1 MNASIGV
8 VHVVDD
14 DDSLRTAVSRLLRAA
29 GYEVHTYSSVGEFL
43 MRERADRPSCI
54 ILDVRMPGPS
64 GLDLQ
69 QALDARV
76 DALPIVFLTGHG
88 DIPMSVQAMRAGA
101 VDFLTKPVK
110 REVLLN
116 AVHAAVAQHRERR
129 AGSERAKQVRVRFE
143 TLTSRE
149 REVFERVV
157 AGMLNKQIAA
167 ALGCSIRTVKIHR
180 ARTMEKMQV
189 DSLADLVR
197 AAELLRTDR
206 VPPPEPRRRAEPA

>member
-1 MNASIGV
+1 VSGSPTV

-14 DDSLRTAVSRLLRAA
+14 DRSLRTAVTRLLQAA
-29 GYEVHTYSSVGEFL
+29 GYEVRAYASAGDFL
-43 MRERADRPSCI
+43 MRERTAGPACV

-69 QALDARV
+69 QALEAQE
-76 DALPIVFLTGHG
+76 DALPVVFLTGHG
-88 DIPMSVQAMRAGA
+88 DIPMSVRAMRAGA

-110 REVLLN
+110 RDALLT
-116 AVHAAVAQHRERR
+116 AVRAALAQHDQRRAGRERR
-129 AGSERAKQVRVRFE
+129 QHLRACFD
-143 TLTSRE
+143 TLTPRE

-167 ALGCSIRTVKIHR
+167 DLGCSIRTVKIHR
-180 ARTMEKMQV
+180 ARTMAKMQV

-197 AAELLRTDR
+197 AAEMLRMPHTTR
-206 VPPPEPRRRAEPA
+206 PTAAKS

>member
-1 MNASIGV
+1 MSGSTGV

-14 DDSLRTAVSRLLRAA
+14 DSSVRTAVSRLLRAA
-29 GYEVHTYSSVGEFL
+29 GYEVHAYSSVGEYL
-43 MRERADRPSCI
+43 MRARVESPACI
-54 ILDVRMPGPS
+54 VLDVRMPGPS

-69 QALDARV
+69 QALDARK

-88 DIPMSVQAMRAGA
+88 DIPMSVRAMRAGA

-110 REVLLN
+110 RDVLLN
-116 AVHAAVAQHRERR
+116 AVRAAFVQHEQRR
-129 AGSERAKQVRVRFE
+129 AALERSQHVRTRFE

-149 REVFERVV
+149 RAVFERVV

-167 ALGCSIRTVKIHR
+167 ELGCSIRTVKIHR

-197 AAELLRTDR
+197 AAELLLIA
-206 VPPPEPRRRAEPA
+206 PAEHPSGSMPKP